1 MFTNAE
7 PLRVEVGRTWLWQD
21 EVPQLDVGSTV
32 QLDTRGDQ
40 DVQVYLDSR
49 LIARG
54 HAVVVGGKLGVEV
67 SELVPDAARDSKSK

>member
-21 EVPQLDVGSTV
+21 EVPQLAVGSTV

-67 SELVPDAARDSKSK
+67 SELVPDAARHFKRK

>member
-1 MFTNAE
+1 MSTSAQ

-21 EVPQLDVGSTV
+21 EVPELVVGSTV
-32 QLDTRGDQ
+32 QLDTCGDQ
-40 DVQVYLDSR
+40 DVQVCLDGR

-67 SELVPDAARDSKSK
+67 SELVPTDAPEGQSH

>member
-1 MFTNAE
+1 MFTNAQ

-21 EVPQLDVGSTV
+21 EIPELTVGSTV

-40 DVQVYLDSR
+40 DAGVYLDSR

-67 SELVPDAARDSKSK
+67 SELVPTDAPEGKSH

>member
-21 EVPQLDVGSTV
+21 EVPQLAVGSTV

-67 SELVPDAARDSKSK
+67 SELVPDAAGDRKSK

>member
-1 MFTNAE
+1 MFTNAQ
-7 PLRVEVGRTWLWQD
+7 PVRVEVGRTWLWQD
-21 EVPQLDVGSTV
+21 EVPELAVGSTV

-54 HAVVVGGKLGVEV
+54 HAVVVDGKLGVEV
-67 SELVPDAARDSKSK
+67 SELVPSDAPEGKSH

>member
-1 MFTNAE
+1 MSTNAQ

-21 EVPQLDVGSTV
+21 EVPELAVGSTV

-40 DVQVYLDSR
+40 DAGVYLDSR

-54 HAVVVGGKLGVEV
+54 RAVVVGGKLGVEV
-67 SELVPDAARDSKSK
+67 SELVPAGARDATSH

>member
-1 MFTNAE
+1 MSTNTQ
-7 PLRVEVGRTWLWQD
+7 PLRVEVGRTWLWPG
-21 EVPQLDVGSTV
+21 EVPELAIGSTV

-40 DVQVYLDSR
+40 DAGVYLDHR

-67 SELVPDAARDSKSK
+67 SELVPTDAPEGKSN

>member
-1 MFTNAE
+1 MFTNAQ

-21 EVPQLDVGSTV
+21 EVPDLAVGSTV
-32 QLDTRGDQ
+32 RLDARGDQ
-40 DVQVYLDSR
+40 DMGVYFDHR

-67 SELVPDAARDSKSK
+67 SELVPSGSPEGKSH